1 MSYSYVLAEMMCA
14 CYYSSA
20 KMAVCFQSHIHA
32 PVPPIRMPL
41 HMHLPRSILVGTRF
55 RQRPRLGPPRE
66 PVYHFILTD
75 HFIPH
80 PRCWQVGPL
89 SSVDRIAVVTNGR
102 DEEGSAKNWWCTDD
116 AKVCQQA
123 FQKTIN
129 ENCNILCFQ
138 AVPETAEESRDV

>member
-1 MSYSYVLAEMMCA
+1 MVTAP
-14 CYYSSA
+14 
-20 KMAVCFQSHIHA
+20 
-32 PVPPIRMPL
+32 PVPHYPQFLTMGMSPKTRRELLAML
-41 HMHLPRSILVGTRF
+41 ESGRSRSILVGTRF